1 MMDITEMSRQEV
13 ASAVFCLL
21 QRCQPTTAT
30 VERSFSMLNKL
41 LAKDRNFLPKNVKRN
56 CACTII

>member
-1 MMDITEMSRQEV
+1 MMDTTKVNRQEV

-30 VERSFSMLNKL
+30 VERTFSMLNKL
-41 LAKDRNFLPKNVKRN
+41 LAKDKHFLLKNVKRLVR
-56 CACTII
+56 AL